1 MCGKSFTYDANG
13 NTLTMPTYASAGTV
27 ASSGTRSF
35 TWDGDN
41 NLLKIAGSKTVNFL
55 YGPDGERLRKYQ
67 GTLAAPTS
75 QTWYLGQDQE
85 LSIDSTTTAA
95 GQWTKYVAGDIEIV
109 GTDDPATTTID
120 EESVK
125 FLHKDHLGSVRA
137 SSGMTATLQTHN
149 YKPYGR
155 PYNHSGIANDAVIK
169 GKAYIGEQ
177 YDADLGDE
185 LGLSYLHARYLDP
198 ILGRFL
204 SPDTWDPTVQGVD
217 VNRSAY
223 ALNDPINGLDPTGH
237 CSSNSACDRM
247 SANQNRDTSAGS
259 ITSNGGGGSGA
270 PLLALG
276 LPPPLALIYI
286 LSAPFSF
293 FFLSN

>member
-1 MCGKSFTYDANG
+1 LSQTWRYDAAGNMIYNSRLCSGSADNIVYPAQGASSVRPHAPSTMCGKSFTYDANG

-95 GQWTKYVAGDIEIV
+95 GQWTKYVAGDVKIV

-125 FLHKDHLGSVRA
+125 FLHKDHR
-137 SSGMTATLQTHN
+137 N
-149 YKPYGR
+149 R
-155 PYNHSGIANDAVIK
+155 PAWA
-169 GKAYIGEQ
+169 
-177 YDADLGDE
+177 
-185 LGLSYLHARYLDP
+185 
-198 ILGRFL
+198 
-204 SPDTWDPTVQGVD
+204 
-217 VNRSAY
+217 
-223 ALNDPINGLDPTGH
+223 AL
-237 CSSNSACDRM
+237 
-247 SANQNRDTSAGS
+247 
-259 ITSNGGGGSGA
+259 
-270 PLLALG
+270 
-276 LPPPLALIYI
+276 
-286 LSAPFSF
+286 
-293 FFLSN
+293 